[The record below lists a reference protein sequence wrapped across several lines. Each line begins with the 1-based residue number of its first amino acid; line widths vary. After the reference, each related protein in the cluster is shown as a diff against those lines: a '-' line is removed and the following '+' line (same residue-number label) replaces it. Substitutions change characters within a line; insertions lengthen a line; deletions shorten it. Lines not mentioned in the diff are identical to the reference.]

1 MTTIEDKISL
11 FSKIIYEKLNE
22 EKEEKLKAFNE
33 EAELKINTEKEK
45 ISQIKKVSEREI
57 IRKANVKASE
67 IIAKENL
74 NKQREMLRLKDDIIK
89 TTIEEIKNK
98 LLDFVNSKEYEDY
111 LMSTVTKNLRL
122 LSKGEYYLI
131 VLDRDFN
138 KYESQ
143 IKAILKDFLDKKIE
157 IKVSKE
163 DFIGGIMI
171 KDFEGRFN
179 IDNSI
184 SAKLEES
191 KELIGIK
198 VMEMLD

>member
-22 EKEEKLKAFNE
+22 EKEEKLKVFNE
-33 EAELKINTEKEK
+33 EAELKMSAERKK
-45 ISQIKKVSEREI
+45 IAQIKKVSEREI
-57 IRKANVKASE
+57 IRKANVKASG

-89 TTIEEIKNK
+89 TTIKEIKDK
-98 LLDFVNSKEYEDY
+98 LLTFVNSKEYEDY
-111 LMSTVTKNLRL
+111 LMSTVTKNLKL
-122 LSKGEYYLI
+122 LNKGEYYLI
-131 VLDRDFN
+131 VLDRDLN
-138 KYESQ
+138 KYQSQ
-143 IKAILKDFLDKKIE
+143 IKAISEGFMDKRVE
-157 IKVSKE
+157 IKVSKD

-171 KDFEGRFN
+171 KDFDGRFN

-184 SAKLEES
+184 YSKLEES

>member
-143 IKAILKDFLDKKIE
+143 IKATLKDFLDKKIE

>member
-74 NKQREMLRLKDDIIK
+74 NKQREMLRLKDGIIK

-143 IKAILKDFLDKKIE
+143 IKATLKDFLDKKIE